1 MAPKKAK
8 MILSDVLE
16 NLEQKNYKKFCSALV
31 DRDKRVKR
39 NQVENKDF
47 MDIANVMV
55 NVYDKDTLKVAE
67 ELLREICCVEDANDL
82 AEEAKKAGLHTSVPT
97 VDAGP
102 SPVTSDGKH
111 FVDKHRRELI
121 NRVGNIGPI
130 LDELL
135 DQEVLDNEAYNKINA
150 LPTNQEKVRELC
162 TKYLN
167 ARMTKDIFYIILKK
181 KEKFLIEELEGN

>member
-1 MAPKKAK
+1 MALKKPKV
-8 MILSDVLE
+8 ILSDVLE

-31 DRDKRVKR
+31 DRDRNVKR

-47 MDIANVMV
+47 LDIANVMV

-67 ELLREICCVEDANDL
+67 ELLREICCVKDANNL

-97 VDAGP
+97 VVAGP

-181 KEKFLIEELEGN
+181 KEKFLIGELEGN

>member
-1 MAPKKAK
+1 MALKKPKV
-8 MILSDVLE
+8 ILSDVLE

-31 DRDKRVKR
+31 DRDRNVKR

-47 MDIANVMV
+47 LDIANVMV

-67 ELLREICCVEDANDL
+67 ELLREICCVKDANNLEIDL
-82 AEEAKKAGLHTSVPT
+82 WSNRLRV
-97 VDAGP
+97 AGP

-181 KEKFLIEELEGN
+181 KEKFLIGELEGN

>member
-1 MAPKKAK
+1 MQGSEPGGP
-8 MILSDVLE
+8 
-16 NLEQKNYKKFCSALV
+16 
-31 DRDKRVKR
+31 
-39 NQVENKDF
+39 
-47 MDIANVMV
+47 
-55 NVYDKDTLKVAE
+55 
-67 ELLREICCVEDANDL
+67 
-82 AEEAKKAGLHTSVPT
+82 GLGNT
-97 VDAGP
+97 
-102 SPVTSDGKH
+102 H